1 MAKTY
6 KPATERQ
13 IKKGKGV
20 STDELN
26 FDEALKYFQARGKE
40 KNMSRFRHK
49 GKVYDLSGKE
59 IAPKAAPKTS
69 SKAAPKAKDA
79 MAGYRE
85 GDVTTTSLDKPKS
98 DRRSGA
104 TEVKRQKTDAPK
116 TAPKASGPTKTEKM
130 RGDAR
135 TAARSRTSIN
145 NTKKKIRELQ
155 TQLDKNS
162 AALATAA
169 LGAGVLTRGP
179 STARGKASNP
189 AFGGQRLSPEGFQG
203 RMNTSVG
210 RPAVKTGAKGLN
222 SAKMASRLRGG
233 RQATID
239 RAKDPLMLD

>member
-1 MAKTY
+1 
-6 KPATERQ
+6 
-13 IKKGKGV
+13 
-20 STDELN
+20 
-26 FDEALKYFQARGKE
+26 
-40 KNMSRFRHK
+40 
-49 GKVYDLSGKE
+49 
-59 IAPKAAPKTS
+59 
-69 SKAAPKAKDA
+69 
-79 MAGYRE
+79 MAGYRT
-85 GDVTTTSLDKPKS
+85 GDITTTSLDKPKS

-104 TEVKRQKTDAPK
+104 TEVKRRREDDKPAT
-116 TAPKASGPTKTEKM
+116 GPTKTEKM

-145 NTKKKIRELQ
+145 NTKKKIRKLQ

-169 LGAGVLTRGP
+169 LGAGVLTRGS

-189 AFGGQRLSPEGFQG
+189 RFGGQKLSPEGFQG

>member
-20 STDELN
+20 STDELGFN
-26 FDEALKYFQARGKE
+26 EALKYFQARGKE

-79 MAGYRE
+79 MAGYRK

-104 TEVKRQKTDAPK
+104 TEVKRTTRPQT
-116 TAPKASGPTKTEKM
+116 TAEKAYEE
-130 RGDAR
+130 AR
-135 TAARSRTSIN
+135 KKAEEAAR
-145 NTKKKIRELQ
+145 KVAEFEK
-155 TQLDKNS
+155 QLSQNS
-162 AALATAA
+162 AALAAA
-169 LGAGVLTRGP
+169 SLGSGVLTRGS

-189 AFGGQRLSPEGFQG
+189 SFGSQKLSPQGFQG